1 LISKYKR
8 FPLLHQKTQ
17 NEMSLVL
24 TAFDETF
31 ELDKG
36 DILLFE
42 AEIRLVRAG
51 LGIFTAYNREILTL
65 DGTPV
70 IDII

>member
-1 LISKYKR
+1 
-8 FPLLHQKTQ
+8 
-17 NEMSLVL
+17 MSLVL